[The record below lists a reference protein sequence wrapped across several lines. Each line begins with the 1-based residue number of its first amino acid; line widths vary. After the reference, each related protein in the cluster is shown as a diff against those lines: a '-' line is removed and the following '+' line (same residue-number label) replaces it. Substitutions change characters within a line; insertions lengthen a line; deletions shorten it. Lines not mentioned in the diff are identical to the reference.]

1 MHRYGRELCFFASS
15 SWPESLELPSR
26 GNNRGWLDMRLY
38 GIADLT
44 PETIA
49 RELAHGA
56 RFVAFEYCISFIF
69 ASTRRFTSPYLLRPG
84 ELGLVRGLPFSLLSM
99 LVGWWGI
106 PWGVVYTP
114 LVLVTNFSGGRDAT
128 NEVLAA
134 LQSDSSASPL
144 GGTEA

>member
-1 MHRYGRELCFFASS
+1 
-15 SWPESLELPSR
+15 
-26 GNNRGWLDMRLY
+26 MRIY

-44 PETIA
+44 PEAIA
-49 RELAHGA
+49 RELERGA

-69 ASTRRFTSPYLLRPG
+69 ASTRRFTRPYLLGPG

-106 PWGVVYTP
+106 PWGAVYTP
-114 LVLVTNFSGGRDAT
+114 LVLVTNFSGGRDIT

-134 LQSDSSASPL
+134 LRSNSSASPL
-144 GGTEA
+144 GEREA